1 MFLTLTLNRREWTLI
16 PKYVSGARS
25 NLSPFRDDVDFP
37 TKDTVILDADE
48 EDNKTFDSHRFS
60 FRPGY
65 KVPSSPEPSVAVLPL
80 SPRQNYFDGF
90 DRSSLHLTLDT
101 IPNSPL
107 NKPHG
112 TRVDLWAPAGKL
124 GVAIDVVEGRPIVW
138 RIKAG
143 SPLEGFLEKGDMI
156 IAIDEIDTSRMS
168 AADVTSLMV
177 RRMRQRRKIA
187 YIRPGL

>member
-1 MFLTLTLNRREWTLI
+1 M
-16 PKYVSGARS
+16 SGACS
-25 NLSPFRDDVDFP
+25 NLSPFRDDIDFP

-48 EDNKTFDSHRFS
+48 EDNKTVDSQRFS

-65 KVPSSPEPSVAVLPL
+65 KVPSSPEPSVAALPL

-101 IPNSPL
+101 IPNPPL
-107 NKPHG
+107 NKPHD

-124 GVAIDVVEGRPIVW
+124 GVAIDVVEGRPIVR

-143 SPLEGFLEKGDMI
+143 SPLEGFFLEKGPYRRNRHLSYI
-156 IAIDEIDTSRMS
+156 GNHIYSYRCSLQNYFSRKYES
-168 AADVTSLMV
+168 KMV
-177 RRMRQRRKIA
+177 HVYVYECGWLARIGKN
-187 YIRPGL
+187 